1 MGVQLASAPSGQDPS
16 AKTKI
21 LCAAIDLSGEH
32 GFDRVT
38 VKDGALKAGVSA
50 PLVIHHFSSKA
61 GLRSACDAY
70 VAEQFRRTKTESV
83 RRGHMPRNVA
93 HESTNPEEPPDELA
107 ANRAQLLDG
116 MVDAV
121 FAEIWLPAPEAE
133 WRESMRRRAESARE
147 TLNRHRWAVSLMDSR
162 KHPGPAT
169 LRHHDAVLGC
179 LRGNGFT
186 VPQAANAVSVLD
198 SYVYGFVLQE
208 AALPFTTSEE
218 LDELAES
225 IFAELPKD
233 EFPHFTELAVEHA
246 LKPGYS
252 YSDEFDFGVTLI
264 LDGLSRIR
272 TP

>member
-1 MGVQLASAPSGQDPS
+1 MNSQQTERRARKPLSRDRIISAAVQLADQNGSS
-16 AKTKI
+16 
-21 LCAAIDLSGEH
+21 
-32 GFDRVT
+32 
-38 VKDGALKAGVSA
+38 GVSMRA
-50 PLVIHHFSSKA
+50 LGSSLGVEA
-61 GLRSACDAY
+61 MSLYHY
-70 VAEQFRRTKTESV
+70 VA
-83 RRGHMPRNVA
+83 
-93 HESTNPEEPPDELA
+93 
-107 ANRAQLLDG
+107 NREQLLDG

-133 WRESMRRRAESARE
+133 WRESMRRHAESARE

-186 VPQAANAVSVLD
+186 VPQAAHAISVLD

-233 EFPHFTELAVEHA
+233 EFPHFTELAVEQA